1 VRALLLL
8 DCTSEAI
15 AEAIALDIHDAK
27 QLVHQLQQLGTAE
40 ATLRA
45 LWMDIAKVV
54 IGHEA
59 DMAVP
64 IALIQESGGI
74 LSIDVSVCCVLATVS
89 MSRCAC
95 GAATFAKD
103 ALHSVNSRC
112 A

>member
-27 QLVHQLQQLGTAE
+27 QLVHQLQQLGTGE

-54 IGHEA
+54 IAQEA

-74 LSIDVSVCCVLATVS
+74 LSIDVSVCNAVVTVS
-89 MSRCAC
+89 MSRCVRGGSNGCKGRA
-95 GAATFAKD
+95 
-103 ALHSVNSRC
+103 
-112 A
+112 

>member
-27 QLVHQLQQLGTAE
+27 QLVHQLQQLGTGE
-40 ATLRA
+40 VTLRA

-54 IGHEA
+54 IAQEA

-74 LSIDVSVCCVLATVS
+74 LSIDVSVFNAVVDCMYVVKVFVVAATV
-89 MSRCAC
+89 
-95 GAATFAKD
+95 AKD
-103 ALHSVNSRC
+103 ALHSVN